1 MCAAPALG
9 LLLWWSGRNG
19 GYDGPSWLGGA
30 IGLVVLAVWARLV
43 FGPGRALGSRG
54 RLALT
59 ALGLYVGWSFASV
72 LWAVDKGTALTGSD
86 RALLY
91 LVLFA
96 LFASLDWTTRRLELT
111 LVAYLLGIGALSALV
126 LAELALGPA
135 PRLLQSGQLAAGL
148 GYHNA
153 TAALGTIGALGS
165 VLVGSSDRARPL
177 TRAGLAAVA
186 AACLEVSL
194 LAQSR
199 GWLYTL
205 PLILAVVIAFSPER
219 GRAVMWSVI
228 PIGCVLATLPWVLH
242 SWAHPT
248 AVTDVGSARA
258 GLLAVLAS
266 GAVGLLVA
274 HLQWRYE
281 LSPRGWRGIR
291 AAGRTAA
298 ALAVAAVT
306 GVAALAIS
314 GGAVAR
320 GWHQFTTDTPVHP
333 GVQRFAELGSGR
345 YDFWRVALRG
355 FLDHPLGGLGQDN
368 FAQAYLVSRHT
379 GEEPTWLHSLELRLL
394 AHTGAVGFLLFA
406 GFLVFALGAYRLASR
421 GADPRR
427 RLVLAAALVPLAVW
441 VVHGSFDWFW
451 EIPALSGVVFAFLG
465 AVVAL
470 ESRRERKASSR
481 VSVALIAVVGALAL
495 LGPAYLGERSL
506 AAGRALAA
514 ARPATALGDL
524 SLAARLEPLSSVPQT
539 LAAGIE
545 LRAGDGAAALRL
557 AEAGLRR
564 NAGDWVSWLVDG
576 LAAGRAGQPERARA
590 DLKRAR
596 ALDPREPVI
605 ALAGRRAGTRAP
617 LTIAEAESVLS
628 ARAQARVKP

>member
-1 MCAAPALG
+1 MCAAPALA

-19 GYDGPSWLGGA
+19 GYDAVSWLGGGIVLIA
-30 IGLVVLAVWARLV
+30 LAVWARLV
-43 FGPGRALGSRG
+43 FGPGRALGGRG

-59 ALGLYVGWSFASV
+59 ALGLYVAWSFASV
-72 LWAVDKGTALTGSD
+72 LWAVDKGAALTGSD

-96 LFASLDWTTRRLELT
+96 LFASLDWTTRRLELA
-111 LVAYLLGIGALSALV
+111 LVAYLLGVGALAVLV

-135 PRLLQSGQLAAGL
+135 PRLLQGGQLAAGL

-165 VLVGSSDRARPL
+165 ILLGSSGRARPL
-177 TRAGLAAVA
+177 IRAGLAAAA

-205 PLILAVVIAFSPER
+205 PLILVVVIAFAPAR

-248 AVTDVGSARA
+248 AVTDVGTARS
-258 GLLAVLAS
+258 GLLAALAS

-274 HLQWRYE
+274 RLQQRYT
-281 LSPRGWRGIR
+281 LLLVGRRVIR
-291 AAGRTAA
+291 AAGRVAA
-298 ALAVAAVT
+298 AMAVAAVA
-306 GVAALAIS
+306 GVAAIAIS
-314 GGAVAR
+314 GGALAR
-320 GWHQFTTDTPVHP
+320 GWHQFTVDTPVHS
-333 GVQRFAELGSGR
+333 GVQRFTQLGSGR
-345 YDFWRVALRG
+345 YDFWRVAWRS
-355 FLDHPLGGLGQDN
+355 FVDHPLGGLGQDN
-368 FAQAYLVSRHT
+368 FAQTYLAARHT
-379 GEEPTWLHSLELRLL
+379 GEEPAWLHSLELRLL
-394 AHTGAVGFLLFA
+394 AHTGALGFLLFA
-406 GFLVFALGAYRLASR
+406 GFLVCALGAYRVASR

-427 RLVLAAALVPLAVW
+427 RLALAAALVPLTVW
-441 VVHGSFDWFW
+441 AVHGSVDWFW

-481 VSVALIAVVGALAL
+481 LSVALIGAAGAVAL

-506 AAGRALAA
+506 ADGRALAA
-514 ARPATALGDL
+514 ARPAAALGDL
-524 SLAARLEPLSSVPQT
+524 SLAARLEPLSSLPQT

-545 LRAGDGAAALRL
+545 LRAGHGAAALRL
-557 AEAGLRR
+557 AQAGLQR
-564 NAGDWVSWLVDG
+564 NGGDWVSWLVDG
-576 LAAGRAGQPERARA
+576 LAAGQTGQAGRESTA
-590 DLKRAR
+590 LERAR

-605 ALAGRRAGTRAP
+605 ALAQRHAGTRAP
-617 LTIAEAESVLS
+617 LTITEAGSLLS
-628 ARAQARVKP
+628 ARAQERVRP